1 MRHHGLLFYP
11 QFMLPLLLSL
21 LAFPVKSDLY
31 MTPYFG
37 YTLGGKVEDQQQRH
51 YDIKPSENIALA
63 IETSFQTGRIGF
75 FYSHQ
80 SSQVEQIDN
89 QATMHYLHFQSSIYY
104 PLESKSSAFIGVGLG
119 GSYADV
125 DWVNNKYGFSSSVFA
140 GIDYKIA
147 SNLTIT
153 SHFRWLGTMVDNDT
167 SAICQLEQNNGC
179 VIGFR
184 SNWMN
189 QFAFN
194 LGLSLRF

>member
-1 MRHHGLLFYP
+1 MRLNGFPLYRSFIP
-11 QFMLPLLLSL
+11 SLLLSL
-21 LAFPVKSDLY
+21 LAFPVKSELY
-31 MTPYFG
+31 VTPYFG
-37 YTLGGKVEDQQQRH
+37 YTLGGKVEDFQQRQ

-63 IETSFQTGRIGF
+63 IETPFQTGRIGF

-119 GSYADV
+119 GSYVDV
-125 DWVNNKYGFSSSVFA
+125 DWVNKKYGFSSSVFA

-167 SAICQLEQNNGC
+167 SAICQLEQNSGC
-179 VIGFR
+179 LIGFH